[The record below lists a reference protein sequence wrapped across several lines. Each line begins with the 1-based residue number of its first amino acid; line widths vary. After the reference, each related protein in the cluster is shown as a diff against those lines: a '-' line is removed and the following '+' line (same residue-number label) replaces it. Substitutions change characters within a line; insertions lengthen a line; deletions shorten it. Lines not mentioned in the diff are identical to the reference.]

1 MNKTILIMI
10 SIIVILL
17 AIITA
22 VFIFKPN
29 QKEIPRNI
37 ETRISEEQYKEE
49 EKREKIEEVRET
61 EEIGE
66 KEEIVTTDSDEE
78 KVSPNAFITFE
89 TTYNKCG
96 HTKKEFLEVTEQMVN
111 KTKKEIEELYTG
123 WNIKKF
129 TRTEIILSK
138 KEEGECGEHYL
149 IKEKNNVIVIYE
161 ILSNGKEK
169 EYETTDISTEYI
181 TKEDKERLKKGIRLN
196 GKAELNQFIEDFE

>member
-1 MNKTILIMI
+1 MNKTILTMI

-29 QKEIPRNI
+29 QNEMPRNI
-37 ETRISEEQYKEE
+37 ETKMSEEKYEKE
-49 EKREKIEEVRET
+49 KET
-61 EEIGE
+61 EEIDKKVE
-66 KEEIVTTDSDEE
+66 DKDIVTTDSDEE

-123 WNIKKF
+123 WNMKKF
-129 TRTEIILSK
+129 TSTEIILSK
-138 KEEGECGEHYL
+138 NEEGECGEHYL
-149 IKEKNNVIVIYE
+149 VKEENNIIVIYE

-169 EYETTDISTEYI
+169 EYEITDISTEYI